1 MEQAKFLYG
10 NKFTPDELQNI
21 KLMIQSNMYK
31 YLGILLEG
39 RERFEEEALMEK
51 RRTSMDAEESLSG
64 LNFSFSFL
72 FCLYLFSIFHVFFI
86 QVLQLFWVCLFS

>member
-10 NKFTPDELQNI
+10 NKFTPEELQHI

-31 YLGILLEG
+31 YLSILLEG

-64 LNFSFSFL
+64 LDFSFSF
-72 FCLYLFSIFHVFFI
+72 FNLYLLTISHVFYI
-86 QVLQLFWVCLFS
+86 QVLQLCLLAFFN